1 VNFLAVAEPAQ
12 LLAAR
17 EQMAFTLAFHIVLV
31 PFGVAFTS
39 MMSVLNYR
47 GIRRGDAAALLLAER
62 WSKVAA
68 VLFAVGAVSGTVLS
82 FEMGLL
88 WPGLMGRFGA
98 AYGIPFAVEG
108 LFFFLEAIFIAIYI
122 YGWRRMRPW
131 PHFWAG
137 VPVTLAGIGGTA
149 CVVAAN
155 GWMNL
160 PGGITLR
167 DGVVVGVRPLAVFF
181 NRAFLFQSVHMLL
194 AAYIVAGFVVAGV
207 YAAAM
212 LRGRRDHYQRLGFL
226 VPFTVAAALVP
237 AQILVGHWAAQEDYR
252 QEPAKF
258 AAIELLPRTGGNVP
272 ETIGGVL
279 VDGKVRYGIRIPGLA
294 SFLAGYRRD
303 TPIHGLDSIPA
314 AVRPSPRLVS
324 VVHLAFDVMVFSGL
338 LLLALA
344 GWFGWGWWRRR
355 DLPRSRWFLRA
366 AAASGVLSLISL
378 ESGWVV
384 TEVGRQ
390 PWTVNGLLLTR
401 DAVTPAA
408 APRTLGLVLAATV
421 VVYTGVGGAT
431 VYVLRSMRRRWAA
444 SEDLGVPYGPE
455 APLEAAL
462 PETVQA

>member
-1 VNFLAVAEPAQ
+1 MNGALAAAPAQ

-39 MMSVLNYR
+39 LMSVLNFR
-47 GIRRGDAAALLLAER
+47 AIRRRDDDALRLAER

-108 LFFFLEAIFIAIYI
+108 LFFFLEAIFLAIYI

-137 VPVTLAGIGGTA
+137 VPVTLAGAGGTA

-160 PGGITLR
+160 PGGVTLR
-167 DGVVVGVRPLAVFF
+167 NGAVVGVRPLAVFF
-181 NRAFLFQSVHMLL
+181 NRAFWWESVHMLL
-194 AAYIVAGFVVAGV
+194 AAYIVAGFMVAGV
-207 YAAAM
+207 YAMAM
-212 LRGRRDHYQRLGFL
+212 LRGRRDRYHRLGFL

-237 AQILVGHWAAQEDYR
+237 AQILVGHWAAHEVYR
-252 QEPAKF
+252 NEPAKF
-258 AAIELLPRTGGNVP
+258 AAVEILPRTGGNVP

-279 VDGKVRYGIRIPGLA
+279 VDGRVRYGVRIPGLA
-294 SFLAGYRRD
+294 SFFAGYRRD
-303 TPIHGLDSIPA
+303 TVIRGLDAVPPPVRLSPA
-314 AVRPSPRLVS
+314 LVS
-324 VVHLAFDVMVFSGL
+324 TVHLAFDVMVLTAFM
-338 LLLALA
+338 LLAL
-344 GWFGWGWWRRR
+344 GLWFALGWWRRR
-355 DLPRSRWFLRA
+355 DLPESRWFLRG
-366 AAASGVLSLISL
+366 AAASGVVSLISL
-378 ESGWVV
+378 ECGWVV

-390 PWTVNGLLLTR
+390 PWTVQGLLLTR
-401 DAVTPAA
+401 DAVTGVDVN
-408 APRTLGLVLAATV
+408 LWWVLALILVIYTAVGIATV
-421 VVYTGVGGAT
+421 L
-431 VYVLRSMRRRWAA
+431 VLRSMRRRWAA
-444 SEDLGVPYGPE
+444 GEDPGVPYGPE

-462 PETVQA
+462 PETVLR

>member
-1 VNFLAVAEPAQ
+1 MNGALAAAPAQ

-39 MMSVLNYR
+39 LMSVLNLR
-47 GIRRGDAAALLLAER
+47 AIRRRDDDALRLAER

-108 LFFFLEAIFIAIYI
+108 LFFFLEAIFLAIYI

-137 VPVTLAGIGGTA
+137 VPVTLAGAGGTA

-160 PGGITLR
+160 PGGVTLR
-167 DGVVVGVRPLAVFF
+167 NGAVVGVRPLAVFF
-181 NRAFLFQSVHMLL
+181 NRAFWWESVHMLL
-194 AAYIVAGFVVAGV
+194 AAYIVAGFMVAGV
-207 YAAAM
+207 YAMAM
-212 LRGRRDHYQRLGFL
+212 LRGRRDRYHRLGFL

-237 AQILVGHWAAQEDYR
+237 AQILVGHWAAHEVYR
-252 QEPAKF
+252 NEPAKF
-258 AAIELLPRTGGNVP
+258 AAVEILPRTGGNVP

-279 VDGKVRYGIRIPGLA
+279 VDGRVRYGVRIPGLA
-294 SFLAGYRRD
+294 SFFAGYRRD
-303 TPIHGLDSIPA
+303 TAIQGLDAVPPPVRLSPA
-314 AVRPSPRLVS
+314 LVS
-324 VVHLAFDVMVFSGL
+324 TVHLAFDVMVLTAFM
-338 LLLALA
+338 LLAL
-344 GWFGWGWWRRR
+344 GLWFALGWWRRR
-355 DLPRSRWFLRA
+355 DVPESRWFLRG
-366 AAASGVLSLISL
+366 AAASGVVALISL
-378 ESGWVV
+378 ECGWVV

-390 PWTVNGLLLTR
+390 PWTVQGLLLTR
-401 DAVTPAA
+401 DAVTGVDVN
-408 APRTLGLVLAATV
+408 LWWFLALIL
-421 VVYTGVGGAT
+421 VVYTAVGIAT
-431 VYVLRSMRRRWAA
+431 VLVLRSMRRRWAA
-444 SEDLGVPYGPE
+444 GEDPGVPYGPE

-462 PETVQA
+462 PETVLR